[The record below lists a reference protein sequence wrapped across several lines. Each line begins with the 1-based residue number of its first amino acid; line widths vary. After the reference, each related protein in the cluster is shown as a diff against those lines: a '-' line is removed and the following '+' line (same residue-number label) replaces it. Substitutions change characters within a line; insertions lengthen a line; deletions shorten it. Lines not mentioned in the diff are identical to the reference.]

1 MTEPLSHYEPEP
13 GAIEVALGAG
23 PIHVPSLNVDDRHVV
38 LRQLRMWVAQLVSR
52 FQIDVR
58 VIPPC
63 WERHNGMVE
72 ALQALRDLERDCFTR
87 KAPPSAAVDW
97 FRGYREIEARL
108 VEIAALTKCTIRE
121 HRDARLNWADIP
133 ADSAIG
139 RGIPAGA
146 PPSS

>member
-13 GAIEVALGAG
+13 GAIDVALGAS
-23 PIHVPSLNVDDRHVV
+23 PIHVPSLNVDDRRVV
-38 LRQLRMWVAQLVSR
+38 LGQLRVWVAQLVSR

-63 WERHNGMVE
+63 WEQHKGMVE
-72 ALQALRDLERDCFTR
+72 ALQALRDLERDCFTS

-108 VEIAALTKCTIRE
+108 KEIAAVTNCGIRE
-121 HRDARLNWADIP
+121 HRDARQTWADVQ
-133 ADSAIG
+133 ADSASG
-139 RGIPAGA
+139 LARPTGA
-146 PPSS
+146 PPLS